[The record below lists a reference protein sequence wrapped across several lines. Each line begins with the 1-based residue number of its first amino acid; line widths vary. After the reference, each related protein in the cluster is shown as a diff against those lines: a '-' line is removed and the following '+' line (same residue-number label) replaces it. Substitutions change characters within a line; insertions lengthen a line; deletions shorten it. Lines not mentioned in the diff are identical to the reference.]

1 MPRPLNYNPLFGAKY
16 SDRLPPFVQ
25 LDLRVDKRWIFN
37 RWMLNAYLDL
47 ENVFNRANP
56 EAMQYNYD
64 YTKKQ
69 VREGLPLYP
78 IIGLRGEF

>member
-1 MPRPLNYNPLFGAKY
+1 
-16 SDRLPPFVQ
+16 
-25 LDLRVDKRWIFN
+25 
-37 RWMLNAYLDL
+37 
-47 ENVFNRANP
+47 
-56 EAMQYNYD
+56 MQYNYD